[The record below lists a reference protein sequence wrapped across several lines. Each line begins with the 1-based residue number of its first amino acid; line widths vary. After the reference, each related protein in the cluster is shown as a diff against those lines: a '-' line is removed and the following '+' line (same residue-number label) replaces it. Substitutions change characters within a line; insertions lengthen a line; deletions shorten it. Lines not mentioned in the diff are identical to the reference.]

1 MNKFESK
8 YKNTAVL
15 MDESLLSLLEKKD
28 FEYISVKEICQKAGV
43 NRSTFYLHYETMDD
57 LLNETIELIESRF
70 YESFDNQKLDVKNVI
85 LTNQKDKMFLL
96 TPEYLDKYL
105 NFVKEN
111 KKVFNLAFSR
121 PNLFRSE
128 DYLNKLNKDLFK
140 PFMDYLNINEMVK
153 SFITDFYISGIM
165 SIIKKWV
172 KDDCKLTNEEVIKV
186 IYYCGNLDDLKRKFD
201 TK

>member
-153 SFITDFYISGIM
+153 PFITDFYISGIM

>member
-28 FEYISVKEICQKAGV
+28 FEYISIKEICQKAGV

-111 KKVFNLAFSR
+111 KKVFNLAFNR

-128 DYLNKLNKDLFK
+128 DYLNKFDKDLFK
-140 PFMDYLNINEMVK
+140 PFMDYLNIDELAK
-153 SFITDFYISGIM
+153 PFITDFYIQGIM
-165 SIIKKWV
+165 SILKKWV

-186 IYYCGNLDDLKRKFD
+186 IYYCANLDILKREFD